1 MTTLTDHMADYVDD
15 LAAQDPTTT
24 RQVLAQRAYMAGAM
38 QTLVLLK
45 SQTPEQIL
53 SEVVA
58 YGRTVGTKLETAR
71 TTTN

>member
-15 LAAQDPTTT
+15 VADQDPTST

-38 QTLVLLK
+38 QTLLLLK
-45 SQTPEQIL
+45 SQAPEQLL

-71 TTTN
+71 ISN